1 MAKKP
6 YIKPKIRLI
15 GGEAEAAQC
24 VAGWA
29 PSSATTQGNTCASGP
44 AANFLCN
51 AGNWADTQCYS
62 GFNAVGPG
70 EPSCLSGNAA
80 GTLCQQGTSA
90 GSQNQSSIPSCSAG
104 FSPSQF

>member
-1 MAKKP
+1 MKKKP
-6 YIKPKIRLI
+6 YEKPVIKLI
-15 GGEAEAAQC
+15 GGDASAAQC

-29 PSSATTQGNTCASGP
+29 AVSDPSTTSCTSGP

-62 GFNAVGPG
+62 GYNAIGPA

-80 GTLCQQGTSA
+80 GVSCSQGTSA
-90 GSQNQSSIPSCSAG
+90 GSQIPSAASCASG
-104 FSPSQF
+104 FSPATGT